1 MDSVL
6 RWGFPVVSIMI
17 RLYRKP
23 PSFVKVPDVDL
34 EPKISEVSK
43 QHLVDTLEDQ
53 VRGVREETI
62 QDRFKLTQFGKWS
75 PLERHQWASAQISLV
90 EEFQLDPDPWVM
102 YWLEGVMFGGI
113 PKRRPNDNNNARKK
127 KKKG

>member
-34 EPKISEVSK
+34 VPKMSEVSK
-43 QHLVDTLEDQ
+43 QKLVDTLEDQ